1 MSAANEPVAVGAL
14 LRILLTLAVSFGL
27 NLSAEQI
34 GLIISAVSIVEA
46 WLVRTRVT
54 PWTGE

>member
-1 MSAANEPVAVGAL
+1 VSAANEPVAVGAL

-34 GLIISAVSIVEA
+34 GLIISAVSMVEA
-46 WLVRTRVT
+46 WLVRARVT
-54 PWTGE
+54 PWMGE

>member
-1 MSAANEPVAVGAL
+1 VSAANEPVAVGAL

-34 GLIISAVSIVEA
+34 GLIISAVSMVEA
-46 WLVRTRVT
+46 WLVRARVT

>member
-1 MSAANEPVAVGAL
+1 VSAANEPVAVGAL

-34 GLIISAVSIVEA
+34 GLIVSAASILEA
-46 WLVRTRVT
+46 WLVRARVT

>member
-34 GLIISAVSIVEA
+34 GLIISAVSMVEA
-46 WLVRTRVT
+46 WLVRARVT